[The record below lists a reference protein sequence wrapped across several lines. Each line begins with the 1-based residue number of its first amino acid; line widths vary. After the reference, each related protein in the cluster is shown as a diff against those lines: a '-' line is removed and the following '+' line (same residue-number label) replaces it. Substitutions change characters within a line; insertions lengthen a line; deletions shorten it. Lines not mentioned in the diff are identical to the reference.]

1 MSFQFYSNVI
11 SQASRRL
18 AGGIFTTGLMLIG
31 FGLLIYLMPKL
42 FATLAAIVF
51 FIAGIGTCIT
61 ALKIFMAQRQIDK
74 GINNEPNEY
83 RKNVQIHTE
92 ERYDNLM

>member
-11 SQASRRL
+11 SQASRRI
-18 AGGIFTTGLMLIG
+18 AGGIFATGLMLIG
-31 FGLLIYLMPKL
+31 FGLLIYLMPKF

-61 ALKIFMAQRQIDK
+61 ALKIFAAQHRINK
-74 GINNEPNEY
+74 ETNNESDEY
-83 RKNVQIHTE
+83 RKNVRIHTE

>member
-31 FGLLIYLMPKL
+31 FGLLIYLMPKF

-51 FIAGIGTCIT
+51 FITGIGTCIT
-61 ALKIFMAQRQIDK
+61 ALKIFAAQHRMNKNFD
-74 GINNEPNEY
+74 NESDEY
-83 RKNVQIHTE
+83 RENVRIRKNDI
-92 ERYDNLM
+92 L

>member
-11 SQASRRL
+11 SQASRRI
-18 AGGIFTTGLMLIG
+18 ASGIFTTGLLLIG
-31 FGLLIYLMPKL
+31 FGLLIYVYPKF

-61 ALKIFMAQRQIDK
+61 ALKIFIAQRQIDK
-74 GINNEPNEY
+74 GTNNESTEY
-83 RKNVQIHTE
+83 RKNVRIRIE
-92 ERYDNLM
+92 EH

>member
-31 FGLLIYLMPKL
+31 FGLLIYMMPKF
-42 FATLAAIVF
+42 FATLAAMVF
-51 FIAGIGTCIT
+51 FAVGIGTCIT
-61 ALKIFMAQRQIDK
+61 ALKIFMAQRRIDK
-74 GINNEPNEY
+74 NINNESTEY
-83 RKNVQIHTE
+83 RENVRIRIE
-92 ERYDNLM
+92 EH